1 MFCIQSRRRSFLP
14 AATRFSLS
22 TQRRSTVIKKVS
34 SSLKLLSVRFNQFS
48 PLLSPTVRALYT
60 AFEDEQQCEL
70 RMGKI
75 HFVDLAGSERMENEL
90 FTKQKA
96 VKGKTVIPG
105 RSGPPITKELI
116 DMEIHDINKSL
127 QSLTHVITSLVKNAT
142 IAKVR
147 NCADFKNN
155 A

>member
-22 TQRRSTVIKKVS
+22 TQRRSTVIKKVRVA
-34 SSLKLLSVRFNQFS
+34 LSFTKTAYSTVQFF

-147 NCADFKNN
+147 K
-155 A
+155 